1 MNSPHRD
8 PPEEIHETAS
18 GGNIMKRR
26 TLDYI
31 FSAGGVLLA
40 VLLLILGLVMRSNAD
55 FAKNYV
61 HDQLLEQRITFTPVA
76 GLSDAEKNV
85 PCLVKYAGTP
95 LDSGVK
101 AECYSN
107 QYIGDH
113 LKTSVLTVK
122 NADGTPLMMP
132 DGKTPVDLTKVG
144 TPPGPATY
152 ATITQVTNQFTA
164 ALKAPVAGGLT
175 TDQLNAAIGVLNT
188 TRDTMFKG
196 ETLRGLLLTSY
207 GFSVFGE
214 KGSQVE
220 TVGFL
225 AALVLLLASIA
236 GFIHAIRTPKDKVVG
251 THPEF
256 ATAA

>member
-1 MNSPHRD
+1 
-8 PPEEIHETAS
+8 
-18 GGNIMKRR
+18 MKRR
-26 TLDYI
+26 TLDMI
-31 FSAGGVLLA
+31 FSVGGVLLA
-40 VLLLILGLVMRSNAD
+40 VLLLVLGLVMKSNAD

-61 HDQLLEQRITFTPVA
+61 KDQLLEQRISFTPA
-76 GLSDAEKNV
+76 DKLSDAEKAV
-85 PCLVKYAGTP
+85 PCLISYAGTA
-95 LDSGVK
+95 LDSGKK
-101 AECYSN
+101 AECYAN
-107 QYIGDH
+107 EYIGDH
-113 LKTSVLTVK
+113 LRTSVLAVK

-144 TPPGPATY
+144 NPPVPATY
-152 ATITQVTNQFTA
+152 ATISSVTGQFTA

-175 TDQLNAAIGVLNT
+175 TDQLTAAVGVLNV

-220 TVGFL
+220 TVAFL

-236 GFIHAIRTPKDKVVG
+236 GFLHAMRTPKDKLVLNK
-251 THPEF
+251 PDF